1 MSIMDLNFG
10 SESRSLWKE
19 MTKEDPEYRC
29 SYNSITY
36 FPFMQGV
43 SLFSQL
49 EDVYFKFST
58 KKHHHIKEL

>member
-1 MSIMDLNFG
+1 
-10 SESRSLWKE
+10 

-36 FPFMQGV
+36 FPFVQGV

-58 KKHHHIKEL
+58 KKRHHIKEL